1 MSKPYNDLYIY
12 YVKGRIRDLD
22 AQSSFDSSFIG
33 NWQEGEASFLFFDR
47 PSDEQVYD
55 LVESDRNL
63 ELADRYNMS
72 YSEWHGGEIQPFF
85 SDRFFVAPPWNHQPA
100 PEGKLELVIDP
111 GVVFGA
117 GTHTTT
123 RFCLEAVEIA
133 CEKGAPDTAMD
144 LGTGTGLL
152 GLAAAA
158 LGCGRVLAVDSSFL
172 AVRTTRENIRRNG
185 LESRVLAVQA
195 DARQLVECPADLLIA
210 NIHFDVMRHLV
221 ASPAFYEKKWFVLS
235 GLLRSQ
241 ARYVEELFRYGP
253 ARLVQRWTEDG
264 IWYTFLASTGG

>member
-1 MSKPYNDLYIY
+1 MH
-12 YVKGRIRDLD
+12 
-22 AQSSFDSSFIG
+22 
-33 NWQEGEASFLFFDR
+33 
-47 PSDEQVYD
+47 D

-72 YSEWHGGEIQPFF
+72 YADWHGGEIQPF
-85 SDRFFVAPPWNHQPA
+85 STDRFFVAPPWCNQPA

-133 CEKGAPDTAMD
+133 CEKGAPDTAIDM
-144 LGTGTGLL
+144 GTGTGLL
-152 GLAAAA
+152 GLAAAE
-158 LGCGRVLAVDSSFL
+158 LGCGKVLAVDSSFL
-172 AVRTTRENIRRNG
+172 AVRTARENIKRNG
-185 LESRVLAVQA
+185 LEPRVLAVQA
-195 DARQLVECPADLLIA
+195 DARQLMEGHADLLIA
-210 NIHFDVMRHLV
+210 NIHFDVMRQLV

-241 ARYVEELFRYGP
+241 ARYVEELFCYGP